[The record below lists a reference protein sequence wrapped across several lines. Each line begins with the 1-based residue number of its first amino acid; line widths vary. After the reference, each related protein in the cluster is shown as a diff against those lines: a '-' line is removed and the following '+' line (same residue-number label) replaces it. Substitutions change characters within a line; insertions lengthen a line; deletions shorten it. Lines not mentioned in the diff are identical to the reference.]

1 MSEAVKELINQA
13 LDQDFNRANKT
24 FNDVITVKMSD
35 LMDQEKIRL
44 ADQIYN
50 GVDADDEN
58 EDDVMGDEDGDE
70 QLELDLEADS
80 ESEEDGEV
88 EEEDAIADDDEESD
102 EDDEEN

>member
-13 LDQDFNRANKT
+13 LDQDFNKANKT

-35 LMDQEKIRL
+35 LMDQEQIRL